1 MPEITDEFIL
11 SLFSNEKTKEKAF
24 ELLLKKYQKHI
35 YYNARRIVTIH
46 EDADDVTQNV
56 CIKIWKN
63 LDRFRNESSLKT
75 WISRICVNESL
86 TYTEKKKKMLNLDD
100 DESYTDFLLKTHDDF
115 NTVTPN
121 QIEQFMQEEIAKLP
135 PKQRAVFTMRYYDET
150 PYAEM
155 SKIFD
160 TSESALKASYHFAA
174 EKIKKNISERLTF

>member
-1 MPEITDEFIL
+1 MPEITGEFIL

-24 ELLLKKYQKHI
+24 EMLLKKYQKHI
-35 YYNARRIVTIH
+35 YYSARRIVTIH

-56 CIKIWKN
+56 CIKIWRN
-63 LDRFRNESSLKT
+63 LDKFRSESSLKT
-75 WISRICVNESL
+75 WISRICVNEAL
-86 TYTEKKKKMLNLDD
+86 TYIEKKKKLLNLDD
-100 DESYTDFLLKTHDDF
+100 DNYTNFLLISQADTS
-115 NTVTPN
+115 TLSPS
-121 QIEQFMQEEIAKLP
+121 QIEQILQEEIVKLP

>member
-11 SLFSNEKTKEKAF
+11 SLFNNPETKEKAF
-24 ELLLKKYQKHI
+24 EMLLKKYQKHI
-35 YYNARRIVTIH
+35 YYSARRITTVH

-56 CIKIWKN
+56 CIKIWRN
-63 LDRFRNESSLKT
+63 LDKFRNDSSLKT
-75 WISRICVNESL
+75 WISRICINEAL
-86 TYTEKKKKMLNLDD
+86 TYIEKKKRFPNLTEDN
-100 DESYTDFLLKTHDDF
+100 YTDFMAVSQADTSTL
-115 NTVTPN
+115 TPS
-121 QIEQFMQEEIAKLP
+121 QIERFLQEEIEKLP

>member
-11 SLFSNEKTKEKAF
+11 SLFSNENTREKAF

-35 YYNARRIVTIH
+35 YYSARRIVTIH

-56 CIKIWKN
+56 CIKIWRN
-63 LDRFRNESSLKT
+63 LDKFRNESSLKT
-75 WISRICVNESL
+75 WITRICVNEALSYL
-86 TYTEKKKKMLNLDD
+86 DKKKRLVNLDD
-100 DESYTDFLLKTHDDF
+100 DSYTDFMSVSHADTS
-115 NTVTPN
+115 TITPN
-121 QIEQFMQEEIAKLP
+121 QIEQLLQEEIAKLP

-155 SKIFD
+155 SKIFE

>member
-86 TYTEKKKKMLNLDD
+86 TYIEKKKKMLNLDD

-115 NTVTPN
+115 STVTPN
-121 QIEQFMQEEIAKLP
+121 QIEQFLQDANPGFSSRFTDRMHIEDYTPEQLKQILVSMAKKKKKGLS
-135 PKQRAVFTMRYYDET
+135 YDS
-150 PYAEM
+150 P
-155 SKIFD
+155 I
-160 TSESALKASYHFAA
+160 
-174 EKIKKNISERLTF
+174 IN

>member
-75 WISRICVNESL
+75 WISRICVNEAL
-86 TYTEKKKKMLNLDD
+86 TYIEKKKKLLNLDD
-100 DESYTDFLLKTHDDF
+100 DNYTNFLLVSQADIS
-115 NTVTPN
+115 TVTPN
-121 QIEQFMQEEIAKLP
+121 QIEQFLQEEITKLP

-155 SKIFD
+155 SKIFN

>member
-11 SLFSNEKTKEKAF
+11 SLFNNEATKEKAF

-35 YYNARRIVTIH
+35 YYSARRITTIH
-46 EDADDVTQNV
+46 EDADDVSQNV

-63 LDRFRNESSLKT
+63 LDKFRNESSLKT
-75 WISRICVNESL
+75 WISRICINEALS
-86 TYTEKKKKMLNLDD
+86 YIEKKKRLLNLSDD
-100 DESYTDFLLKTHDDF
+100 SYTDFLLVTHADT
-115 NTVTPN
+115 NTLTPN
-121 QIEQFMQEEIAKLP
+121 QIEQILQEEIIKLP

-155 SKIFD
+155 SEIFN

>member
-35 YYNARRIVTIH
+35 YYSARRITTVH
-46 EDADDVTQNV
+46 EDADDVCQNV
-56 CIKIWKN
+56 CIKIWRN
-63 LDRFRNESSLKT
+63 LDKFRNESSLKT
-75 WISRICVNESL
+75 WISRICVNEAL
-86 TYTEKKKKMLNLDD
+86 TFIEKKKRLLNLSDD
-100 DESYTDFLLKTHDDF
+100 SYTDFLLVSHADTS
-115 NTVTPN
+115 TLTPS
-121 QIEQFMQEEIAKLP
+121 QIEQLLQEEIIKLP

-155 SKIFD
+155 SEIFN

-174 EKIKKNISERLTF
+174 EKIKKNLSERLTF

>member
-11 SLFSNEKTKEKAF
+11 SLFSNEATKEKAF

-35 YYNARRIVTIH
+35 YYSARRITTIH
-46 EDADDVTQNV
+46 EDADDVSQNV

-63 LDRFRNESSLKT
+63 LDKFRNESSLKT
-75 WISRICVNESL
+75 WISRICVNEALSL
-86 TYTEKKKKMLNLDD
+86 IEKKKRLLNLSDD
-100 DESYTDFLLKTHDDF
+100 SYTDFLLVTHADT
-115 NTVTPN
+115 NTLTPG
-121 QIEQFMQEEIAKLP
+121 QIEQLLQEEIIKLP

-155 SKIFD
+155 SQIFN

-174 EKIKKNISERLTF
+174 EKIKKNLSERLTF

>member
-35 YYNARRIVTIH
+35 YYNARRIVTVH

-75 WISRICVNESL
+75 WISRICVNEYL
-86 TYTEKKKKMLNLDD
+86 TYIENKKKNA
-100 DESYTDFLLKTHDDF
+100 ESG
-115 NTVTPN
+115 
-121 QIEQFMQEEIAKLP
+121 
-135 PKQRAVFTMRYYDET
+135 
-150 PYAEM
+150 
-155 SKIFD
+155 
-160 TSESALKASYHFAA
+160 
-174 EKIKKNISERLTF
+174 

>member
-63 LDRFRNESSLKT
+63 LDRFRSESSLKT
-75 WISRICVNESL
+75 WISRICVNEAL
-86 TYTEKKKKMLNLDD
+86 TYIEKKKKMLNLDD

-115 NTVTPN
+115 STVTPN

-174 EKIKKNISERLTF
+174 EKIKKNISGRLTF

>member
-11 SLFSNEKTKEKAF
+11 SLFRNEQTKEKAF
-24 ELLLKKYQKHI
+24 EMLLKKYQKHI
-35 YYNARRIVTIH
+35 YYSARRITTIH

-63 LDRFRNESSLKT
+63 LDKFRGDSSLKT
-75 WISRICVNESL
+75 WISRICINEAL
-86 TYTEKKKKMLNLDD
+86 TYIEKKKRLLNLDD
-100 DESYTDFLLKTHDDF
+100 DNYTNFLLVSQADLSTSIS
-115 NTVTPN
+115 PN
-121 QIEQFMQEEIAKLP
+121 QIEQILQEEITKLP